1 MPTRNPNESVRDMF
15 TGRDQPALRCAV
27 YTRQSVANA
36 EQDLTSCDVQRERC
50 ENYVRAMKYEGWQLL
65 DEHFGDLGVSGAEL
79 SRPGL
84 DKLKR
89 RLAVA
94 SSRHYRAATACHRA
108 RGLACWC
115 VQGRVDI
122 VVATRL
128 DRLNRKMSHWIQLAD
143 WFKQAGIE
151 LVFVDGGTGARG
163 PLADLVNNIV
173 ASFAEFRAA
182 SRSRPSDSHLRCS
195 RPVSSLRSEAVV
207 ERDLLR
213 ERLLDAH
220 ARLRERGLRSAG
232 RVPRGYKAD
241 FATRQ
246 LVIDE
251 DEAAVVRAFFERC
264 AARDSAASIAR
275 WANDAG
281 HRTKSNRARLPV
293 AGARRAVG
301 AECAAFWGRQG
312 GNRWSGRTVLQILRN
327 PIYVGERVHAGGTVE
342 GVHDG
347 IIDADL
353 AQRAWRAIEERR
365 TRQPESRGPALDW
378 DRDPYMLRGLLR
390 CAGCGRVM
398 TTSASAR
405 VQPSTPAGGRRA
417 EGGRGACV
425 STRIDNADE
434 VPAPARYARSRY
446 CRPRSARLPKPFP
459 GDAERPACTP
469 SVQVSAQ
476 RVEAIVLAVLKT
488 ADPRTISDRRS
499 CALLE
504 HLRPSWDAWPRA
516 ERNRMVRDLVWSIRW
531 SPRRG
536 LAGFTLDTIA
546 IDNFIEQGGDRFA
559 DLPPRRTP
567 T

>member
-1 MPTRNPNESVRDMF
+1 MF
-15 TGRDQPALRCAV
+15 TSRDQPVLRCAV

-50 ENYVRAMKYEGWQLL
+50 ENYVRAMQYEGWHLL
-65 DEHFGDLGVSGAEL
+65 DEHFDDLGVSGAET

-84 DKLKR
+84 DKLK
-89 RLAVA
+89 
-94 SSRHYRAATACHRA
+94 S
-108 RGLACWC
+108 WC
-115 VQGRVDI
+115 VQGRVDV

-128 DRLNRKMSHWIQLAD
+128 DRLNRKMSHWVQLAD

-151 LVFVDGGTGARG
+151 LVFVDGGAGARG

-173 ASFAEFRAA
+173 ASVAEF
-182 SRSRPSDSHLRCS
+182 
-195 RPVSSLRSEAVV
+195 

-220 ARLRERGLRSAG
+220 ARMRERGLRSAG
-232 RVPRGYKAD
+232 RVPLGYKAD
-241 FATRQ
+241 VATRQ

-251 DEAAVVRAFFERC
+251 EEAAVVRAFFERC
-264 AARDSAASIAR
+264 AAGESAASIA
-275 WANDAG
+275 
-281 HRTKSNRARLPV
+281 
-293 AGARRAVG
+293 
-301 AECAAFWGRQG
+301 
-312 GNRWSGRTVLQILRN
+312 WSGRTVLQILRN

-398 TTSASAR
+398 TTSASAK
-405 VQPSTPAGGRRA
+405 
-417 EGGRGACV
+417 V
-425 STRIDNADE
+425 SIDNADE
-434 VPAPARYARSRY
+434 VPRYYR
-446 CRPRSARLPKPFP
+446 CR

-469 SVQVSAQ
+469 PVQVSAQ
-476 RVEAIVLAVLKT
+476 KVEAIVLAVLKK
-488 ADPRTISDRRS
+488 ADQYFISDARS
-499 CALLE
+499 RGLLE
-504 HLRPSWDAWPRA
+504 HLRPSWDSWSRA
-516 ERNRMVRDLVWSIRW
+516 DRNLMVRNLLWSVRW

-546 IDNFIEQGGDRFA
+546 IDNFIEQGGERFA
-559 DLPPRRTP
+559 GLPPRRGT
-567 T
+567 